1 MQCLCYRI
9 PVIEWVVHAVVGG
22 GCVFSGESNKRSM
35 IVDYDA
41 SIVLN
46 GNCSLDNSEVINHD
60 CVEQW

>member
-1 MQCLCYRI
+1 M
-9 PVIEWVVHAVVGG
+9 
-22 GCVFSGESNKRSM
+22 FSGESNKRSM

-60 CVEQW
+60 CVEQ